1 MTMTARPAVMAM
13 RTGYM
18 SSAGIESFLEI
29 ADRG

>member
-1 MTMTARPAVMAM
+1 MTMTASPAVMAM

-18 SSAGIESFLEI
+18 ISAETQSFLEI